1 MAWSFSDG
9 KPIYAQLVERLQTR
23 IVTGE
28 YPPGA
33 RLDAVRDLSEQ
44 AGVNPNTM
52 QRAMTELESLGL
64 VHTQRTA
71 GRFVTEDAERI
82 AALKEELAREK
93 LGRFLSEMEG
103 LGFTRGEVLLLLE
116 NEEKRRDLL
125 LLESEEKRRDLSLL
139 ESEEKGNE

>member
-1 MAWSFSDG
+1 MAWSFSG
-9 KPIYAQLVERLQTR
+9 EKPIYTQLVERLQTR

-33 RLDAVRDLSEQ
+33 RLDAVRDLAEQ

-52 QRAMTELESLGL
+52 QRAMTELENRGL
-64 VHTQRTA
+64 VYTQRTA
-71 GRFVTEDAERI
+71 GRFVTEDTERI
-82 AALKEELAREK
+82 AALKSDLAREK

-103 LGFTRGEVLLLLE
+103 LGFTRGEVC
-116 NEEKRRDLL
+116 
-125 LLESEEKRRDLSLL
+125 SLL

>member
-1 MAWSFSDG
+1 MAWSFSG
-9 KPIYAQLVERLQTR
+9 EKPIYVQLVERLQTR

-52 QRAMTELESLGL
+52 QRAMTELENRGL

-71 GRFVTEDAERI
+71 GRFVTEDAARI
-82 AALKEELAREK
+82 AALRDALAREK

-103 LGFTRGEVLLLLE
+103 LGFTRGEVLT
-116 NEEKRRDLL
+116 
-125 LLESEEKRRDLSLL
+125 LLESEE
-139 ESEEKGNE
+139 EKGNE